1 MLKRIVFNNLVHFK
15 DKTLIDFCSPERK
28 DKDETRKKSSHLN
41 IFVGANFCGK
51 STVLELIRRCMTK
64 DINLTETNAFDEN
77 IIAYAFCEF
86 TLDTCQVISGF
97 IKEPKGNQ
105 THEKPLKILFCKHS
119 KDSYV
124 RWMTQ
129 EDEVKTIKNETIE
142 KHLLSLF
149 NNSEGESNPITGILD
164 ELKSSKEN
172 LVENSEDLV
181 SWKSIEDRYIAT
193 FPLRGIGI
201 IQWTKSKKIGQ
212 TENYLKACERAEVIS
227 ELLQDNE
234 IDEEIEKEIFE
245 FITHPH
251 KFTFDRKPDKTIWIT
266 FNDDPSKEFKL
277 LKASEGIIEAKTT
290 SLLLAHKKY
299 QTICLEDPDR
309 GMHPQMIERLRT
321 ILYRK
326 GCLKTILVVTHNPCL
341 IDTLTIKNT
350 HLFFRATKNVCSVI
364 NAGENENLFSVFD
377 IEILRTLLFA
387 TKVLLVEGLSDRE
400 VVQSIFLQL
409 SERQDENGTHL
420 HDPEKKVFDFNTYQI
435 VPIGGRDNAEKVRSF
450 CKSVD
455 LPCLCLLDIDR
466 YIKFNK
472 EKTRIVEYK
481 QFPKQ
486 DEYDKFKGRL
496 PDDFYEAEE
505 FKTFS
510 QDIESEYKTFVWKG
524 DLEKAI
530 RSGDEEKN
538 RKINDIL
545 RCPPDQGLKKRLKY
559 RLEYHEKIKFGS
571 VLLEIDEM
579 KRFENFLKRNS

>member
-15 DKTLIDFCSPERK
+15 DKTLIDFGSSESK
-28 DKDETRKKSSHLN
+28 DKEKIREKSSLN

-64 DINLTETNAFDEN
+64 NINLTETNAFDEN

-86 TLDTCQVISGF
+86 TYDTCQVISGF

-105 THEKPLKILFCKHS
+105 THEEPLKILFCEHS
-119 KDSYV
+119 KNSYV
-124 RWMTQ
+124 RWMTN
-129 EDEVKTIKNETIE
+129 EVEVKTIKNETIE

-172 LVENSEDLV
+172 RVENSIDLL

-201 IQWTKSKKIGQ
+201 VQWTKSKKIGK
-212 TENYLKACERAEVIS
+212 TENYQTACERAEVIS
-227 ELLQDNE
+227 DLLQDGR
-234 IDEEIEKEIFE
+234 IDKEKEEEFFQ

-251 KFTFDRKPDKTIWIT
+251 KFTFEKRPDKTIWIT
-266 FNDDPSKEFKL
+266 FNDNSDKGFPL

-290 SLLLAHKKY
+290 SLLLAHRDY

-321 ILYRK
+321 ILYRE
-326 GCLKTILVVTHNPCL
+326 GFQKTILVVTHNPCL

-350 HLFFRATKNVCSVI
+350 HLFFRAVKNADPYVCSVI
-364 NAGENENLFSVFD
+364 NAGKNDNLFSVFD
-377 IEILRTLLFA
+377 IEILRTLFFA

-400 VVQSIFLQL
+400 VVQAIFLQL
-409 SERQDENGTHL
+409 SEEQDE
-420 HDPEKKVFDFNTYQI
+420 PEKKVLDLNTYQI
-435 VPIGGRDNAEKVRSF
+435 VPVGGRDNAGKVRSF
-450 CKSVD
+450 CNSVD
-455 LPCLCLLDIDR
+455 LPCLCLLDIDK
-466 YIKFNK
+466 YIEFNK
-472 EKTRIVEYK
+472 EKTHITEFK
-481 QFPKQ
+481 QIPNQ
-486 DEYDKFKGRL
+486 DRYLKFKHSN
-496 PDDFYEAEE
+496 PNDFYAAEE

-510 QDIESEYKTFVWKG
+510 RDIESEYKTFVWKG

-530 RSGDEEKN
+530 RSGDQEIN
-538 RKINDIL
+538 QKINDIL
-545 RCPPDQGLKKRLKY
+545 RIRPGQGLKKRLRY
-559 RLEYHEKIKFGS
+559 RLEYHEKVKFGS
-571 VLLEIDEM
+571 ALLEIDEM
-579 KRFENFLKRNS
+579 KRFVNFLRENH